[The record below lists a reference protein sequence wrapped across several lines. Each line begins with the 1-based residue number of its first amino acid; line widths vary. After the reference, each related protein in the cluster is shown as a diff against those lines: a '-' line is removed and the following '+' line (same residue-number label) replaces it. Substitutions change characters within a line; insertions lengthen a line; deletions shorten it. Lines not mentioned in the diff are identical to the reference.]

1 MTTVAGW
8 AVVGLIVGLAAWLT
22 GPQRSLLGVIVTAAL
37 GVIGAVGCGQLAT
50 VVWTERVS
58 SQAGAGL
65 VLAAWGTVPAQ
76 SVPVD
81 TTLVARVHGQSV
93 RLPSAHSLPAD
104 SQADKPVGPFGH

>member
-65 VLAAWGTVPAQ
+65 VLAAVGA
-76 SVPVD
+76 
-81 TTLVARVHGQSV
+81 TLVLWAYLAAADGDGRG
-93 RLPSAHSLPAD
+93 LPTGA
-104 SQADKPVGPFGH
+104 